1 MVFAAD
7 SKKPLRQ
14 KYVKIR
20 RRRVLPECVLKD
32 TRPTAI
38 VIQEDNLAELH
49 FTSAPDR
56 NEPYDVGERV
66 EVLCD
71 HNQHGERVHDWLE
84 GVVVQV
90 DAKMLAVQFQENVY
104 LTDGWMVPDHVLW
117 YPKNSRSV
125 RTMQSRRS
133 KARSSSRARVK

>member
-1 MVFAAD
+1 LTTV
-7 SKKPLRQ
+7 
-14 KYVKIR
+14 VT
-20 RRRVLPECVLKD
+20 E
-32 TRPTAI
+32 
-38 VIQEDNLAELH
+38 EENLAELH

-133 KARSSSRARVK
+133 KARSSSRTRVK